1 MKVVV
6 TGATGTIGGA
16 LVRALVERGD
26 DVSALSRSP
35 ERAEQ
40 RLGVPAAPWGD
51 PLSEP
56 PPASALSGRD
66 AVVHLQAS
74 RSRSGGPPRPRGD
87 PRLARAR
94 HAEPRGGAGRSA
106 AGRAPR
112 HPRLAVG
119 HRLVRPARRRTARR
133 IVAAGSDFLA
143 EVTAAWE
150 AEAARAEEPRHA
162 GGPDAHRRG
171 PLGVGR
177 RAGEDASAL
186 QARRGRPGGGRGA
199 VRALGS
205 RDDVV
210 GAMLFVL
217 DTPAARGPVN
227 VTAPEPVTNRELSR
241 ALGRVLTGR
250 RWRRFR
256 GWR

>member
-66 AVVHLQAS
+66 AVVHLAGEPVAQRWSAEARQAIRDS
-74 RSRSGGPPRPRGD
+74 RVLGTRQ
-87 PRLARAR
+87 
-94 HAEPRGGAGRSA
+94 PRGGAGSSA

-133 IVAAGSDFLA
+133 IGGRGKRLPRRGDRRVGGRGG
-143 EVTAAWE
+143 
-150 AEAARAEEPRHA
+150 ARRGARHA

-171 PLGVGR
+171 SLGVGR

-186 QARRGRPGGGRGA
+186 QARRGRTGGGRGA

-205 RDDVV
+205 R
-210 GAMLFVL
+210 
-217 DTPAARGPVN
+217 
-227 VTAPEPVTNRELSR
+227 
-241 ALGRVLTGR
+241 GR
-250 RWRRFR
+250 RGR
-256 GWR
+256 GHAVRARHPGGQRAR